1 MSWWSQVSETVMH
14 GLQITVVGMALVFF
28 TLGLVILS
36 VVLLTRLPGLRAKDK
51 PKTEREESVVR
62 PAQSVASS
70 QEVPNEELARVAAIA
85 LAVLRSR
92 RRASP
97 RPKKAAVES
106 AWKRYGRAN
115 QLGL

>member
-1 MSWWSQVSETVMH
+1 MAWWSQVSETVMH

-36 VVLLTRLPGLRAKDK
+36 VVLLTQLPGLRAKDTSK
-51 PKTEREESVVR
+51 NRREPPVAL
-62 PAQSVASS
+62 PAQNVASS
-70 QEVPNEELARVAAIA
+70 QEAADEELAQVAAIA

-92 RRASP
+92 RRAGSRSKKPSP
-97 RPKKAAVES
+97 ES
-106 AWKRYGRAN
+106 AWKSYGRAN